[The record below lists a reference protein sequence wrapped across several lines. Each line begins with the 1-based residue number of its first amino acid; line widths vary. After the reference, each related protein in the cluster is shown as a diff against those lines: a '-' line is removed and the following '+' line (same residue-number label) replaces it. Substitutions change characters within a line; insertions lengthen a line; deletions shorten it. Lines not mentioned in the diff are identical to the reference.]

1 MLTKICNEVNSC
13 PDWKSGNLKCGR
25 DETAI
30 PKTVEVRD
38 TQKILLIT
46 RDPSN
51 QANKLDDV
59 TSFENSFFR
68 EKILPILFA
77 DYKAEKAKEDR
88 KHFENFREKFLSLF
102 YWTHYQKCFPGKKE
116 GAHKQPRIECAKR
129 YLKREIEAFEPEI
142 IICMGGKA
150 VGYVTSKAAGYV
162 NGEKLPRT
170 ISKNGNNHVTY
181 SGKKI
186 PLIAL
191 THPSDANNGAKNNP
205 SYRYEETIKLIQEEV
220 GSFKTDEG
228 RGLLRNKRK
237 KNLSRESD

>member
-1 MLTKICNEVNSC
+1 MNRELLTKISNEINAC
-13 PDWKSGNLKCGR
+13 PEWKNGSLKCGR
-25 DETAI
+25 DETAV

-51 QANKLDDV
+51 QANKLEDV
-59 TSFENSFFR
+59 TGFENSFFR
-68 EKILPILFA
+68 NKVLPILFA
-77 DYKAEKAKEDR
+77 DYKAEESKKDRTYFED
-88 KHFENFREKFLSLF
+88 FREKFLSLF

-116 GAHKQPRIECAKR
+116 GAHKQPRKKCANR

-150 VGYVTSKAAGYV
+150 VGYVIGEAVGYV
-162 NGEKLPRT
+162 KNEKLPNT
-170 ISKNGNNHVTY
+170 ISKNGNNHVIY

-191 THPSDANNGAKNNP
+191 THPSDANNGSKNNP
-205 SYRYEETIKLIQEEV
+205 LYRYEETIRLIQERVRVFSQQLE
-220 GSFKTDEG
+220 K
-228 RGLLRNKRK
+228 
-237 KNLSRESD
+237 

>member
-1 MLTKICNEVNSC
+1 MNLDLLTKICNEVNSC

-30 PKTVEVRD
+30 PKTVELRN

-68 EKILPILFA
+68 DKVLPILFA
-77 DYKAEKAKEDR
+77 DYKSQKAKKDR
-88 KHFENFREKFLSLF
+88 TYFEEFRETFLSLF

-116 GAHKQPRIECAKR
+116 GAHKQPRKKCANR

-150 VGYVTSKAAGYV
+150 VEYVT
-162 NGEKLPRT
+162 GEKLLHA
-170 ISKNGNNHVTY
+170 ISKNGNNQVIY
-181 SGKKI
+181 SGKTV

-191 THPSDANNGAKNNP
+191 THPSDANNGSKNNP
-205 SYRYEETIKLIQEEV
+205 AYRYKETVGVIQEAV
-220 GSFKTDEG
+220 KFHTQKIKQLS
-228 RGLLRNKRK
+228 N
-237 KNLSRESD
+237 KNL